1 MGLGPR
7 SYLEIVGPDPDQP
20 PPDGPRWFGIDEL
33 TEPRLVGWAAA
44 SADVAGAAARAGR
57 EGLRLGGVDVGRRTR
72 ADGVELEWRFTDP
85 TFVVA
90 DGLVPF
96 LIDWGTSPH
105 PALAAPRGATI
116 LDLRA
121 EHPDPPF
128 VERYLR
134 VIGVEMQVSHGG
146 GAGTRRA
153 VSNAVRRGRAPIGRR
168 VSARIGRRLIRA
180 SQANIF
186 MDKEF
191 WTTVDRYIVDHF
203 LPADSALEQAQAT
216 SAKAAL
222 PDIAVS
228 PNHGKLLYL
237 LAKIL
242 GAKRIL
248 EIGTLG
254 GYSTIWLARALAPG
268 GSLITLEFDPKH
280 ADVARANIGQAGLGR
295 VVQVRVGAALEV
307 LPLLEAEGR
316 GPFDLIFIDADK
328 INTVPYFTWALKLS
342 RPGSLIIVD
351 NVVRDGAVADA
362 ASTDASVQGMQ
373 RFYEAVKAEPRV
385 DATVI
390 QTVGIKGYDGVAILR
405 VNDGA

>member
-1 MGLGPR
+1 
-7 SYLEIVGPDPDQP
+7 
-20 PPDGPRWFGIDEL
+20 
-33 TEPRLVGWAAA
+33 
-44 SADVAGAAARAGR
+44 
-57 EGLRLGGVDVGRRTR
+57 
-72 ADGVELEWRFTDP
+72 
-85 TFVVA
+85 
-90 DGLVPF
+90 
-96 LIDWGTSPH
+96 
-105 PALAAPRGATI
+105 
-116 LDLRA
+116 
-121 EHPDPPF
+121 
-128 VERYLR
+128 
-134 VIGVEMQVSHGG
+134 
-146 GAGTRRA
+146 
-153 VSNAVRRGRAPIGRR
+153 
-168 VSARIGRRLIRA
+168 
-180 SQANIF
+180 

-203 LPADSALEQAQAT
+203 LPADDALERAQAT

-280 ADVARANIGQAGLGR
+280 ADVARANIGHAGLGR
-295 VVQVRVGAALEV
+295 VVQVRVGAALDV
-307 LPLLEAEGR
+307 LPLLESEGR

-328 INTVPYFTWALKLS
+328 VNTAPYFTWALKLS

-362 ASTDASVQGMQ
+362 ASTDTSVQGMR
-373 RFYEAVKAEPRV
+373 RFYEAIKAEPRV
-385 DATVI
+385 DATAI
-390 QTVGIKGYDGVAILR
+390 QTVGIKGYDGMAILR
-405 VNDGA
+405 VKDGV